1 MLGTVVNLN
10 NYTKVIV
17 YTHLILSSR
26 GSLDSW
32 SPFHIQQYTAYVE
45 RTISNNIELQKS
57 RKFFLSQIYQLGQS
71 SCCWPVN
78 KLAKNALWKVYRS
91 YKLYKYCIYIY
102 GYIFYGYIFLLDPSP
117 IIVRDKTGCC
127 LVDLTGVTL
136 ADEESCNAN
145 TSWWCCWA
153 ILVSSNIMA
162 EVWSRFETG
171 VWSRFWG
178 WIFVKILRLT
188 FGQDFGS
195 WSLVKTCDIT
205 KTVTFVRACN
215 FETLH
220 NEIKCVLSIKESN
233 FTFA

>member
-1 MLGTVVNLN
+1 MLGTVVSLN

-17 YTHLILSSR
+17 YTHHILSSR

-32 SPFHIQQYTAYVE
+32 SPFHIQQYTKYVE

-57 RKFFLSQIYQLGQS
+57 RKFLLSQICRLGQS

-91 YKLYKYCIYIY
+91 YKLYKYFIYIY
-102 GYIFYGYIFLLDPSP
+102 GYIFYGYIFLLEPSP
-117 IIVRDKTGCC
+117 IIVREKTGCC

-136 ADEESCNAN
+136 ADEESYNAN
-145 TSWWCCWA
+145 TSWWFCWA

-171 VWSRFWG
+171 VR
-178 WIFVKILRLT
+178 
-188 FGQDFGS
+188 
-195 WSLVKTCDIT
+195 
-205 KTVTFVRACN
+205 
-215 FETLH
+215 
-220 NEIKCVLSIKESN
+220 
-233 FTFA
+233 